1 MNPLLARKIKRKLQ
15 RELIKRQLNEFFVTR
30 GYDNFSEPLYP
41 PIAATLPQSIP
52 HLISKCEVV
61 PYAESV
67 DVATG
72 IHKIGWNLFVL
83 GNYRLDLGST
93 SHTSA
98 TEILRAT
105 QGKADTNLPAEMK
118 TTPDRVIEFI
128 LKVLD
133 NSKSGYIDLPQDF
146 QLPINATMQDP
157 ILGNDGKSPRL
168 APTSSGAFYSGPR

>member
-15 RELIKRQLNEFFVTR
+15 RELVKRQLNEFFVTR
-30 GYDNFSEPLYP
+30 GYENFSEPLYP
-41 PIAATLPQSIP
+41 PIMATMPQSIP
-52 HLISKCEVV
+52 HLIGKCEVV
-61 PYAESV
+61 PYAENV
-67 DVATG
+67 DVTTG
-72 IHKIGWNLFVL
+72 IYTIGWNLFVL

-105 QGKADTNLPAEMK
+105 QGKPDTNLPAEMR
-118 TTPDRVIEFI
+118 TTPNRVIEFI

-146 QLPINATMQDP
+146 QLPISAITQDP
-157 ILGNDGKSPRL
+157 ILGDGGKSPRL
-168 APTSSGAFYSGPR
+168 SPTASGAFYSGPR